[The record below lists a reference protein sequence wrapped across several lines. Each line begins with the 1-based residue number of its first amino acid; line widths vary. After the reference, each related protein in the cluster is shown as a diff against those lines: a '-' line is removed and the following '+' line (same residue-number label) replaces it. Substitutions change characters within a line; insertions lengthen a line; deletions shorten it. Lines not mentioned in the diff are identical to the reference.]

1 MEYTTPI
8 SIYPCDSSQQ
18 AQTGPIYHIKTP
30 TFASYNR
37 LIDTF
42 YQFTPTPTFSFSMLS
57 QAASILQAEVNR
69 LRLELQTFKVEDGSQ
84 QISIG
89 NYLLARLAQLKV
101 TVSFRT

>member
-1 MEYTTPI
+1 
-8 SIYPCDSSQQ
+8 
-18 AQTGPIYHIKTP
+18 
-30 TFASYNR
+30 
-37 LIDTF
+37 
-42 YQFTPTPTFSFSMLS
+42 MLS